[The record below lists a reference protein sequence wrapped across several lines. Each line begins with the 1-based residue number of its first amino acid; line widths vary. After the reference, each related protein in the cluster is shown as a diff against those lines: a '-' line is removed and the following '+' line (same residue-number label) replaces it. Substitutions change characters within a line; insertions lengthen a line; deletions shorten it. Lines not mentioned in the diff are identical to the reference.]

1 MSATSA
7 CSLERSSSE
16 CSSTE
21 PLNPSY
27 IWEWSYQ
34 REQNPSFLIKLCA
47 RSQSCCFLDDFHRNW
62 ILSSQ
67 PSADTCF
74 SQQQVSSP
82 LGWTDIIK
90 GQILKA
96 RKCLKLETCW
106 GNWVKAPNTGL
117 GLRRPFG
124 LGLTI
129 FFLSCPVNYY
139 RGFVTQL
146 YLLMKWMF
154 PLSNLLL
161 NKPHTSGRNKGFIR
175 NIYSQEKYIPF
186 LAHWKNSPKY
196 SSHRPAK
203 SGKAC
208 WEKNLTALLLP
219 NI

>member
-16 CSSTE
+16 FSSTE

-27 IWEWSYQ
+27 IWKWSYQ

-47 RSQSCCFLDDFHRNW
+47 RSQSRCFLDDFHRNW

-90 GQILKA
+90 GQVLKA

-129 FFLSCPVNYY
+129 FFCHVLSIITEDLWLSCIFLWSECS
-139 RGFVTQL
+139 RWAIC
-146 YLLMKWMF
+146 YLTSHTHLAETKG
-154 PLSNLLL
+154 LSE
-161 NKPHTSGRNKGFIR
+161 I
-175 NIYSQEKYIPF
+175 F
-186 LAHWKNSPKY
+186 LHRKNTFSF
-196 SSHRPAK
+196 
-203 SGKAC
+203 
-208 WEKNLTALLLP
+208 
-219 NI
+219 